1 MSKSCFHEF
10 HAGAAMRLTSP
21 LPNGLYK
28 LQNFHD
34 NMREIRDEVRAI
46 AAYENGKAPASAL
59 SCCLPHE
66 VAKWLKNVP
75 LIAAWDLGHDLLPA
89 FAALR
94 FDGVN
99 VNLLKTE
106 SPRLKVRANSLLRN
120 LEATRMKLNSGVK
133 IEYRAMRRGSSLLE
147 PLLGDALAI
156 LPHAV
161 RGALKNI

>member
-1 MSKSCFHEF
+1 
-10 HAGAAMRLTSP
+10 MRI
-21 LPNGLYK
+21 K
-28 LQNFHD
+28 
-34 NMREIRDEVRAI
+34 DEVRVI
-46 AAYENGKAPASAL
+46 AAYENGNLPASAL

-75 LIAAWDLGHDLLPA
+75 LIAVWDLGHDLLPA

-99 VNLLKTE
+99 VNLLKSE
-106 SPRLKVRANSLLRN
+106 SPRLKVRANALLRN

-147 PLLGDALAI
+147 PLLGDALAM
-156 LPHAV
+156 LPHSV
-161 RGALKNI
+161 KGGAHEHPALSRTMGADVEI

>member
-1 MSKSCFHEF
+1 
-10 HAGAAMRLTSP
+10 MRI
-21 LPNGLYK
+21 K
-28 LQNFHD
+28 
-34 NMREIRDEVRAI
+34 DEVRVI
-46 AAYENGKAPASAL
+46 VAYENGNVPASAL

-99 VNLLKTE
+99 VNLLKSE
-106 SPRLKVRANSLLRN
+106 SPRLKVRANALLRN
-120 LEATRMKLNSGVK
+120 LEATRMKLNSRVK

-147 PLLGDALAI
+147 PLLGDALAM
-156 LPHAV
+156 LPHSV
-161 RGALKNI
+161 RGALMNT